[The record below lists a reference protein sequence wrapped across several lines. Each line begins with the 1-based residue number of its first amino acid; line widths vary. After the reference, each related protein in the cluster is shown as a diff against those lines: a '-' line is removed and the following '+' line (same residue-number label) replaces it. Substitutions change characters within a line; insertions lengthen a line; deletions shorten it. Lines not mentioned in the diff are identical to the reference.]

1 MVTDIVIVGRTNRA
15 ALLEGCRRVGRTGPS
30 VKMVDRREEAVA
42 WAQAEL
48 GPGTR
53 SCSRTICPTTFPDLS
68 KQSQATELADSGAA
82 LDDSP
87 SGKAVEWRTM
97 SNKRG
102 FSDRGA
108 FGVAQREGREA
119 GLPARV
125 AVIYGGPS
133 PEHDVSMLT
142 GLQAVHA
149 LQRAPGVSGV
159 RSLYWSKSGDWYE
172 VPAGD
177 RSCRLPRRC
186 SLERRASRIDQRTGR
201 RLCRPGSGLRARE
214 SRLEIDA
221 AVICCHGGPGEDG
234 SLQGALDLTGLP
246 YTGPT
251 AAGAALGMDKLAFAA
266 LMVYAGLPA
275 LARVPLDDKSE
286 EPPFAPPYILKP
298 RFGGSSI
305 GIEVVADFATA
316 RARLVANSHL
326 RRGAVLEPYH
336 EEMFDLQLAARSWP
350 ELQLSAIERPLR
362 TREGGEILGYQDKY
376 VGSEGM
382 TSAPR
387 GAASRHRAR
396 TGRAHLQAGDRGRL
410 DRRAARRRAYRL
422 SLRWGRPFHQRD
434 QHHPGLA
441 IALFVDRPPL
451 AVRHF
456 AARPARRGHRT
467 PGGGL
472 LLGGLGRV
480 GPAGS
485 RVHRE
490 QARMSGEAD
499 GRRR

>member
-1 MVTDIVIVGRTNRA
+1 
-15 ALLEGCRRVGRTGPS
+15 
-30 VKMVDRREEAVA
+30 
-42 WAQAEL
+42 
-48 GPGTR
+48 
-53 SCSRTICPTTFPDLS
+53 
-68 KQSQATELADSGAA
+68 
-82 LDDSP
+82 
-87 SGKAVEWRTM
+87 M

-108 FGVAQREGREA
+108 FGVAEREGRET

-133 PEHDVSMLT
+133 PEHDVSVLT

-149 LQRAPGVSGV
+149 LQRAPGVNGV

-172 VPAGD
+172 VPAATEAAGFLEGVP
-177 RSCRLPRRC
+177 SSALRLKLISGP
-186 SLERRASRIDQRTGR
+186 GGGFV
-201 RLCRPGSGLRARE
+201 RPGSGLRARE

-266 LMVYAGLPA
+266 LVVYAGLPA
-275 LARVPLDDKSE
+275 LARVPLDDKSG

-298 RFGGSSI
+298 RFGGSSV
-305 GIEVVADFATA
+305 GIEVVADFETA
-316 RARLVANSHL
+316 RARLMANSHL

-362 TREGGEILGYQDKY
+362 TRQGGEILGYQDKY

-387 GAASRHRAR
+387 ELPADIEPALAERIYELATEVASITGLRGVAR
-396 TGRAHLQAGDRGRL
+396 IDFLSDGEDLFINEINTIPGSLSHYLWIDPRL
-410 DRRAARRRAYRL
+410 
-422 SLRWGRPFHQRD
+422 
-434 QHHPGLA
+434 
-441 IALFVDRPPL
+441 PL
-451 AVRHF
+451 ATLLTDLL
-456 AARPARRGHRT
+456 AEATARPAA
-467 PGGGL
+467 
-472 LLGGLGRV
+472 V
-480 GPAGS
+480 YSAAGS
-485 RVHRE
+485 DGSVLRV
-490 QARMSGEAD
+490 AGSIASKLG
-499 GRRR
+499 